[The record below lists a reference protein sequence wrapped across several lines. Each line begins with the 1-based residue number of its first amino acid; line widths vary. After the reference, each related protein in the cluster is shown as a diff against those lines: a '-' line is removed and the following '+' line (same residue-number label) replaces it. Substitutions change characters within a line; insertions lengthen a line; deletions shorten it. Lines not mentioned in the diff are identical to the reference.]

1 MSRTLGL
8 IGLCC
13 FASLAQAAD
22 NGIYLGAGI
31 AQSDYGLESPG
42 SAQPFDDETGGYKI
56 IAGWRP
62 LDSFGVEASYLDHGS
77 ATVPSGIVCTQFI
90 TLPCPDRVS
99 LKAKSAT
106 VFAVGYLDLPFVDLF
121 AKAGFNSWSF
131 DGSSTAAFPNFRINE
146 DGTEL
151 AWGVGVQARLRSL
164 GARLE
169 YERFNIVD
177 NESLDTISLSLT
189 WTFL

>member
-1 MSRTLGL
+1 MQVVSRLKPVA
-8 IGLCC
+8 IFC
-13 FASLAQAAD
+13 
-22 NGIYLGAGI
+22 
-31 AQSDYGLESPG
+31 
-42 SAQPFDDETGGYKI
+42 
-56 IAGWRP
+56 
-62 LDSFGVEASYLDHGS
+62 
-77 ATVPSGIVCTQFI
+77 ATVASGIVCAQFI
-90 TLPCPDRVS
+90 GLPCPDRTN
-99 LKAKSAT
+99 LKAKSAS

-121 AKAGFNSWSF
+121 AKAGFNSWNF
-131 DGSSTAAFPNFRINE
+131 DGSSTPAFPNFRINE

-169 YERFNIVD
+169 YERFNIVA